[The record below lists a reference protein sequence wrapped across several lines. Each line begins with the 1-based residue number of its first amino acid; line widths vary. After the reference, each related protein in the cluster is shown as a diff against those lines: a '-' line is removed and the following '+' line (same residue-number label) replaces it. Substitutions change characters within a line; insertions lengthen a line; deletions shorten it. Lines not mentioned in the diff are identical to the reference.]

1 MPTRAAFRIAGCL
14 AACLVLLMQPGAAQ
28 EVRGLR
34 SDAAPTARSNA
45 GTAMRFDIP
54 SKTLQDALDDFDAA
68 TGFSGL
74 YGADAV
80 AFQQSVAVHGQFT
93 PEAAL
98 RQLLAQ
104 SGLRSYFTARDAYV
118 LEADA
123 GIVVAAS
130 SPAPQAGSDFEALLQ
145 SGVRAAFCRNALIAP
160 GDYRIALSFRVT
172 ATGRVERARGRVAA
186 VGRHR
191 APVARRRR
199 PVAGR
204 ARYSSLALRR
214 GGALGRRPLRQPL
227 TATPPAGPSSP
238 TSPPPL
244 RPPP

>member
-28 EVRGLR
+28 EARGLR
-34 SDAAPTARSNA
+34 SDATPTARSNA
-45 GTAMRFDIP
+45 GAAMRFDIP

-80 AFQQSVAVHGQFT
+80 AFQQSVAVHGRFT

-98 RQLLAQ
+98 RQLLEQ

-130 SPAPQAGSDFEALLQ
+130 PPAPQAGSDFEALLQ

-160 GDYRIALSFRVT
+160 GDYRIALSFRVA
-172 ATGRVERARGRVAA
+172 ATGRVERARLLDTTGD
-186 VGRHR
+186 
-191 APVARRRR
+191 
-199 PVAGR
+199 R
-204 ARYSSLALRR
+204 ARDVEVLRSLRSIRFARGPAHPEQAFIMLILPREQSSVADC
-214 GGALGRRPLRQPL
+214 AAAP
-227 TATPPAGPSSP
+227 
-238 TSPPPL
+238 
-244 RPPP
+244 

>member
-28 EVRGLR
+28 QVRGLR

-45 GTAMRFDIP
+45 GTEMRFDIP

-98 RQLLAQ
+98 RQLLEQ

-160 GDYRIALSFRVT
+160 GDYRIALSFRVA
-172 ATGRVERARGRVAA
+172 ATGRVERARLLDTTGD
-186 VGRHR
+186 
-191 APVARRRR
+191 
-199 PVAGR
+199 R
-204 ARYSSLALRR
+204 ARDVEILKSLRAIRLARGPVHPEQAFIMLILPRDQSSVADC
-214 GGALGRRPLRQPL
+214 AAAP
-227 TATPPAGPSSP
+227 
-238 TSPPPL
+238 
-244 RPPP
+244 